1 MAAFCW
7 DLPDTCCLE
16 AGLLVAH
23 RMRTLEHCDIRLE
36 MEHGRLESAVKTTQE
51 NAGTSALD
59 STTNTLALRGG
70 VPCG

>member
-36 MEHGRLESAVKTTQE
+36 MEHGRLESAVRITQQ
-51 NAGTSALD
+51 NASPSRLD
-59 STTNTLALRGG
+59 SAGNTVTVPGGARRG
-70 VPCG
+70 